1 MKNNKQVLTMEQ
13 GMEAIMNIIAEAGFK
28 QEPIAPPSSSTEK
41 KKEISQEET
50 VYDGY
55 GHVIAKNGKKT
66 TTGYKKGAKRV
77 LNAKDSQRKDL
88 LDAAEVI
95 LNRVAAFEGKVG
107 RNSVEGV
114 IVRMADAD
122 YSVKC
127 AGHAKPEFADREE
140 GFVAEKNYITRGKA
154 VNHAPAIA
162 KALVAEIEN
171 EFLKTKIGN
180 QNGFSVTLLEAKS
193 SGIRFEIKNENGV
206 AAEYSYK
213 ITKKRARVIIE

>member
-1 MKNNKQVLTMEQ
+1 MNNKQVLTMEQ
-13 GMEAIMNIIAEAGFK
+13 GMEAIMNILAEAGFK
-28 QEPIAPPSSSTEK
+28 QEPIAPSSN
-41 KKEISQEET
+41 QEET

-77 LNAKDSQRKDL
+77 LNAKDTQRRDL

-114 IVRMADAD
+114 VVRMADAD
-122 YSVKC
+122 YTVKC

-140 GFVAEKNYITRGKA
+140 GFVAEKNYLTRGKA

-162 KALVAEIEN
+162 KVLVAEVEN
-171 EFLKTKIGN
+171 EFLKSNIGN
-180 QNGFSVTLLEAKS
+180 GKSVTLLEAKA
-193 SGIRFEIKNENGV
+193 SGIRFEIKNENGT

-213 ITKKRARVIIE
+213 ITKKRARVVLG

>member
-1 MKNNKQVLTMEQ
+1 MNNKQVLTMEQ
-13 GMEAIMNIIAEAGFK
+13 GMEAIMNILEEAGFK
-28 QEPIAPPSSSTEK
+28 QEPIAPSS
-41 KKEISQEET
+41 SQEET

-77 LNAKDSQRKDL
+77 LNSKDSQRKDL

-122 YSVKC
+122 YAVKC

-140 GFVAEKNYITRGKA
+140 GFVAVKNYITRGKA

-171 EFLKTKIGN
+171 EFSKSNIGN
-180 QNGFSVTLLEAKS
+180 GKSVTLLEAKS

-213 ITKKRARVIIE
+213 ITKKRARVVLG

>member
-13 GMEAIMNIIAEAGFK
+13 GMEAIMNILAEAGFK
-28 QEPIAPPSSSTEK
+28 QEPIAPSSTEK

-77 LNAKDSQRKDL
+77 LNAKDTQRRDL

-114 IVRMADAD
+114 VVRMADAD
-122 YSVKC
+122 YTVKC

-140 GFVAEKNYITRGKA
+140 GFVAEKNYLTRGKA

-162 KALVAEIEN
+162 KVLVAEIEN

-180 QNGFSVTLLEAKS
+180 GKSITLLEAKS

-213 ITKKRARVIIE
+213 ITKKRARVVLG

>member
-13 GMEAIMNIIAEAGFK
+13 GMEAIMNILAEAGFK
-28 QEPIAPPSSSTEK
+28 QEPIAPSSTEK
-41 KKEISQEET
+41 KEEISQEET

-77 LNAKDSQRKDL
+77 LNSKDSQRRDL

-140 GFVAEKNYITRGKA
+140 GFVAEKNYLTRGKA

-171 EFLKTKIGN
+171 ENWKWK
-180 QNGFSVTLLEAKS
+180 V
-193 SGIRFEIKNENGV
+193 
-206 AAEYSYK
+206 SYP
-213 ITKKRARVIIE
+213 T

>member
-28 QEPIAPPSSSTEK
+28 QEPIAPSSTEK

-77 LNAKDSQRKDL
+77 LNAKDSQRRDL

-171 EFLKTKIGN
+171 EFSKSNIGN
-180 QNGFSVTLLEAKS
+180 GKSVTLLEAKA

-213 ITKKRARVIIE
+213 ITKKRARVVLG

>member
-13 GMEAIMNIIAEAGFK
+13 GMEAIMNILAEAGFK
-28 QEPIAPPSSSTEK
+28 QEPITPSSTEK
-41 KKEISQEET
+41 KKDISQEET

-77 LNAKDSQRKDL
+77 LNAKDSLRRDL

-171 EFLKTKIGN
+171 EFSKSNIGN
-180 QNGFSVTLLEAKS
+180 GKSVTLLEAKS

-213 ITKKRARVIIE
+213 ITKKRARVVLG

>member
-1 MKNNKQVLTMEQ
+1 MNNKQVLTMEQ

-28 QEPIAPPSSSTEK
+28 QEPIAPSS
-41 KKEISQEET
+41 SQEET

-171 EFLKTKIGN
+171 EFSKSNIGN
-180 QNGFSVTLLEAKS
+180 GKSVTLLEAKS

-206 AAEYSYK
+206 AVEYSYK
-213 ITKKRARVIIE
+213 ITKKRARVVLG

>member
-1 MKNNKQVLTMEQ
+1 MKNNKQALTMEQ

-28 QEPIAPPSSSTEK
+28 QEPIAPSSTEK

-154 VNHAPAIA
+154 GNHAPAIA

-171 EFLKTKIGN
+171 EFLKSNIGN
-180 QNGFSVTLLEAKS
+180 GKSVTLLEAKS

-213 ITKKRARVIIE
+213 ITKKRARVVLG

>member
-1 MKNNKQVLTMEQ
+1 MNNKQVLTMEQ
-13 GMEAIMNIIAEAGFK
+13 GMEAIMNILAEAGFK
-28 QEPIAPPSSSTEK
+28 QEPIAPSS
-41 KKEISQEET
+41 SQEET

-162 KALVAEIEN
+162 KVLVAEIEN
-171 EFLKTKIGN
+171 EFSKSNIGN
-180 QNGFSVTLLEAKS
+180 GKSVTLLEAKS

-213 ITKKRARVIIE
+213 ITKKRARVVLG

>member
-1 MKNNKQVLTMEQ
+1 MNNKQVLTMEQ
-13 GMEAIMNIIAEAGFK
+13 GMEAIMNILAEAGFK
-28 QEPIAPPSSSTEK
+28 QEPIAPSSTEK

-162 KALVAEIEN
+162 KVLVAEIEN

-213 ITKKRARVIIE
+213 ITKKRARVVLG

>member
-1 MKNNKQVLTMEQ
+1 MNNKQVLTMEQ

-28 QEPIAPPSSSTEK
+28 QEPIAPSS
-41 KKEISQEET
+41 SQEET

-162 KALVAEIEN
+162 KVLVAEIEN

-180 QNGFSVTLLEAKS
+180 GKSVTLLEAKS

-213 ITKKRARVIIE
+213 ITKKRARVVLG

>member
-13 GMEAIMNIIAEAGFK
+13 GMEAIMNILAEAGLK
-28 QEPIAPPSSSTEK
+28 QEPIAPSS
-41 KKEISQEET
+41 SQEET

-162 KALVAEIEN
+162 KVLVAEIEN

-180 QNGFSVTLLEAKS
+180 QNGFSVTLLEAKA

-213 ITKKRARVIIE
+213 ITKKRARVVLG

>member
-1 MKNNKQVLTMEQ
+1 MNNKQVLTMEQ
-13 GMEAIMNIIAEAGFK
+13 GMEAIMNILAEAGFK
-28 QEPIAPPSSSTEK
+28 QEPIAPSS
-41 KKEISQEET
+41 SQEET

-77 LNAKDSQRKDL
+77 LNAKDSQRRDL

-122 YSVKC
+122 YAVKC

-171 EFLKTKIGN
+171 EFSKSNIGN
-180 QNGFSVTLLEAKS
+180 GKSVTLLEAKS

-213 ITKKRARVIIE
+213 ITKKRARVVLG

>member
-1 MKNNKQVLTMEQ
+1 MNNKQVLTMEQ
-13 GMEAIMNIIAEAGFK
+13 GMEAIMNILEEAGFK
-28 QEPIAPPSSSTEK
+28 QEPIAPSS
-41 KKEISQEET
+41 SQEET

-77 LNAKDSQRKDL
+77 LNSKDSQRRDL

-122 YSVKC
+122 YAVKC

-171 EFLKTKIGN
+171 EFSKSNIGN
-180 QNGFSVTLLEAKS
+180 GKSVTLLEAKS

-213 ITKKRARVIIE
+213 ITKKRARVVLG

>member
-1 MKNNKQVLTMEQ
+1 MNNKQVLTMEQ
-13 GMEAIMNIIAEAGFK
+13 GMEAIMNILAEAGFK
-28 QEPIAPPSSSTEK
+28 QEPIVPSS
-41 KKEISQEET
+41 SQEET

-77 LNAKDSQRKDL
+77 LNAKDTQRRDL

-114 IVRMADAD
+114 VVRMADAD
-122 YSVKC
+122 YTVKC

-140 GFVAEKNYITRGKA
+140 GFVAEKNYLTRGKA

-162 KALVAEIEN
+162 KVLVAEVEN

-180 QNGFSVTLLEAKS
+180 QNGFSVTLLEAKA
-193 SGIRFEIKNENGV
+193 SGIRFEIKNENGT

-213 ITKKRARVIIE
+213 ITKKRARVVLG

>member
-1 MKNNKQVLTMEQ
+1 MNNKQVLTMEQ

-28 QEPIAPPSSSTEK
+28 QEPIAPSS
-41 KKEISQEET
+41 SQEET

-77 LNAKDSQRKDL
+77 LNAKDTQRRDL

-122 YSVKC
+122 YAVKC

-140 GFVAEKNYITRGKA
+140 GFVAEKNYLTRGKA

-171 EFLKTKIGN
+171 EFSKSNIGN
-180 QNGFSVTLLEAKS
+180 GKSVTLLEAKS

-213 ITKKRARVIIE
+213 ITKKRARVVLG

>member
-1 MKNNKQVLTMEQ
+1 MNNKQVLTMEQ

-28 QEPIAPPSSSTEK
+28 QEPIAPSSTEK

-77 LNAKDSQRKDL
+77 LNAKDTQRRDL

-162 KALVAEIEN
+162 KVLVAEIEN
-171 EFLKTKIGN
+171 EFSKSNIGN
-180 QNGFSVTLLEAKS
+180 GKSVTLLEAKS
-193 SGIRFEIKNENGV
+193 SGIRFEIKNENGI

-213 ITKKRARVIIE
+213 ITKKRARVVLG

>member
-1 MKNNKQVLTMEQ
+1 MNNKQVLTMEQ

-28 QEPIAPPSSSTEK
+28 QEPIAPSS
-41 KKEISQEET
+41 SQEET

-122 YSVKC
+122 YAVKC

-171 EFLKTKIGN
+171 EFSKSNIGN
-180 QNGFSVTLLEAKS
+180 GKSVTLLEAKS
-193 SGIRFEIKNENGV
+193 SGIRFEIKNENGI

-213 ITKKRARVIIE
+213 ITKKRARVVLG

>member
-1 MKNNKQVLTMEQ
+1 MNNKQVLTMEQ
-13 GMEAIMNIIAEAGFK
+13 GMEAIMNILAEAGFK
-28 QEPIAPPSSSTEK
+28 QEPIAPSS
-41 KKEISQEET
+41 SQEET

-77 LNAKDSQRKDL
+77 LNAKDTQRRDL

-127 AGHAKPEFADREE
+127 AGHAKSEFADREE

-162 KALVAEIEN
+162 KVLVAEIEN
-171 EFLKTKIGN
+171 EFSKSNIGN
-180 QNGFSVTLLEAKS
+180 GKSVTLLEAKS

-213 ITKKRARVIIE
+213 ITKKRARVVLG

>member
-1 MKNNKQVLTMEQ
+1 MNNKQVLTMEQ
-13 GMEAIMNIIAEAGFK
+13 GMEAIMNILAEAGVK
-28 QEPIAPPSSSTEK
+28 QELSK
-41 KKEISQEET
+41 EET

-77 LNAKDSQRKDL
+77 LNAKDTQRRDL

-114 IVRMADAD
+114 VVRMADAD
-122 YSVKC
+122 YTIKC
-127 AGHAKPEFADREE
+127 AGHAKPEFAYREE
-140 GFVAEKNYITRGKA
+140 GFVAEKNYLTRGKA

-162 KALVAEIEN
+162 KVLVAEIEN

-180 QNGFSVTLLEAKS
+180 QNGFSVTLLEAKA
-193 SGIRFEIKNENGV
+193 SGIRFEIKNKNSIM
-206 AAEYSYK
+206 EYSYK
-213 ITKKRARVIIE
+213 ITKKRARVIME

>member
-1 MKNNKQVLTMEQ
+1 MNNKQVLTMEQ

-28 QEPIAPPSSSTEK
+28 QEPIAPSS
-41 KKEISQEET
+41 SQEET

-127 AGHAKPEFADREE
+127 AGHAKSEFADREE

-162 KALVAEIEN
+162 KVLVAEIEN

-213 ITKKRARVIIE
+213 ITKKRARVVLG

>member
-28 QEPIAPPSSSTEK
+28 QEPIAPSSTEK

-77 LNAKDSQRKDL
+77 LNAKDTQRRDL

-127 AGHAKPEFADREE
+127 AGHAKSEFADREE

-162 KALVAEIEN
+162 KVLVAEIEN
-171 EFLKTKIGN
+171 EFSKSNIGN
-180 QNGFSVTLLEAKS
+180 GKSVTLLEAKS

-213 ITKKRARVIIE
+213 ITKKRARVVLG

>member
-1 MKNNKQVLTMEQ
+1 MNNKQVLTMEQ
-13 GMEAIMNIIAEAGFK
+13 GMEAIMNILAEAGVK
-28 QEPIAPPSSSTEK
+28 QELIESFAPSPEMSK
-41 KKEISQEET
+41 EET

-77 LNAKDSQRKDL
+77 LNAKDTQRIDL

-114 IVRMADAD
+114 VVRMADAD
-122 YSVKC
+122 YTVKC

-140 GFVAEKNYITRGKA
+140 GFVAEKNYLTRGKA

-162 KALVAEIEN
+162 KVLVAEVEN
-171 EFLKTKIGN
+171 EFSKSNIGN
-180 QNGFSVTLLEAKS
+180 GKSVTLLEAKA
-193 SGIRFEIKNENGV
+193 SGIRFEIKNENGA

-213 ITKKRARVIIE
+213 ITKKRARVVLG

>member
-1 MKNNKQVLTMEQ
+1 MNNKQVLTMEQ

-28 QEPIAPPSSSTEK
+28 QEPIAPSS
-41 KKEISQEET
+41 SQEET

-77 LNAKDSQRKDL
+77 LNAKDSQRRDL

-122 YSVKC
+122 YSGKC
-127 AGHAKPEFADREE
+127 AGHVKPEFADREE

-171 EFLKTKIGN
+171 EFSKSNIGN
-180 QNGFSVTLLEAKS
+180 GKSVTLLEAKS

-213 ITKKRARVIIE
+213 ITKKRARVVLG

>member
-28 QEPIAPPSSSTEK
+28 QEPIAPSSTEK
-41 KKEISQEET
+41 KKEIIQEET

-77 LNAKDSQRKDL
+77 LNSKDSLRRDL

-171 EFLKTKIGN
+171 EFLKTKIGK
-180 QNGFSVTLLEAKS
+180 QNGFSVTLLEAKA
-193 SGIRFEIKNENGV
+193 SGIRFEIKNENSIM
-206 AAEYSYK
+206 EYSYK

>member
-1 MKNNKQVLTMEQ
+1 MKNKQVLTMEQ

-28 QEPIAPPSSSTEK
+28 QEPIAPSS
-41 KKEISQEET
+41 SQEET

-77 LNAKDSQRKDL
+77 LNSKDSQRRDL
-88 LDAAEVI
+88 LDGAEVI

-127 AGHAKPEFADREE
+127 AGHAKLEFADREE

-180 QNGFSVTLLEAKS
+180 QNGFSVTLLEAKA

-213 ITKKRARVIIE
+213 ITKKRARVVLG

>member
-13 GMEAIMNIIAEAGFK
+13 GMEAIMNILAEAGFK
-28 QEPIAPPSSSTEK
+28 QEPIAPSSTEE

-77 LNAKDSQRKDL
+77 LNAKDSQRRDL

-171 EFLKTKIGN
+171 EFSKSNIGN
-180 QNGFSVTLLEAKS
+180 GKSVTLLEAKS
-193 SGIRFEIKNENGV
+193 SGIRFEIKNENGI

-213 ITKKRARVIIE
+213 ITKKRARVVLG

>member
-1 MKNNKQVLTMEQ
+1 MNNKQVLTMEQ

-28 QEPIAPPSSSTEK
+28 QEPIAPSS
-41 KKEISQEET
+41 SQEET

-77 LNAKDSQRKDL
+77 LNSKDSLRKDL

-171 EFLKTKIGN
+171 EFSKSNIGN
-180 QNGFSVTLLEAKS
+180 GKSVTLLEAKS

-213 ITKKRARVIIE
+213 ITKKRARVVLG

>member
-28 QEPIAPPSSSTEK
+28 QEPIAPSS
-41 KKEISQEET
+41 SQEET

-127 AGHAKPEFADREE
+127 AGHAKSEFADREE

-162 KALVAEIEN
+162 KALVVEIEN
-171 EFLKTKIGN
+171 EFSKSNIGN
-180 QNGFSVTLLEAKS
+180 GKSVTLLEAKS

-213 ITKKRARVIIE
+213 ITKKRARVVLG

>member
-28 QEPIAPPSSSTEK
+28 QEPISPSSTEK

-77 LNAKDSQRKDL
+77 LNAKDSQRRDL

-193 SGIRFEIKNENGV
+193 SGIRFEIKNENSIM
-206 AAEYSYK
+206 EYSYK
-213 ITKKRARVIIE
+213 ITKKRARVVLG

>member
-1 MKNNKQVLTMEQ
+1 MNNKQVLTMEQ

-28 QEPIAPPSSSTEK
+28 QEPIAPSS
-41 KKEISQEET
+41 SQEET

-140 GFVAEKNYITRGKA
+140 GFVAEKNYLTRGKA

-162 KALVAEIEN
+162 KVLVAEIEN
-171 EFLKTKIGN
+171 EFSKSNIGN
-180 QNGFSVTLLEAKS
+180 GKSVTLLEAKS

-213 ITKKRARVIIE
+213 ITKKRARVVLG

>member
-1 MKNNKQVLTMEQ
+1 MNNNKQVLTMEQ

-28 QEPIAPPSSSTEK
+28 QEPIAPSS
-41 KKEISQEET
+41 SQEET
-50 VYDGY
+50 VDDGY

-66 TTGYKKGAKRV
+66 TTGYKKGANRV
-77 LNAKDSQRKDL
+77 LNSKNSLRRDL

-162 KALVAEIEN
+162 KVLVAEIEN

-213 ITKKRARVIIE
+213 ITKKRARVVLG

>member
-1 MKNNKQVLTMEQ
+1 MNNKQVLTMEQ

-28 QEPIAPPSSSTEK
+28 QEPIAPSS
-41 KKEISQEET
+41 SQEET

-77 LNAKDSQRKDL
+77 LNSKDSLRRDL

-171 EFLKTKIGN
+171 EFSKSNIGN
-180 QNGFSVTLLEAKS
+180 GKSVTLLEAKS
-193 SGIRFEIKNENGV
+193 SGIRFEIKNENGI

-213 ITKKRARVIIE
+213 ITKKRARVVLG

>member
-1 MKNNKQVLTMEQ
+1 MNNKQVLTMEQ

-28 QEPIAPPSSSTEK
+28 QELIAPSS
-41 KKEISQEET
+41 SQEET

-77 LNAKDSQRKDL
+77 LNAKDSLRRDL

-114 IVRMADAD
+114 IVRMVDAD
-122 YSVKC
+122 YAVKC

-162 KALVAEIEN
+162 KVLVAEIEN
-171 EFLKTKIGN
+171 EFSKSNIGN
-180 QNGFSVTLLEAKS
+180 GKSVTLLEAKS

-213 ITKKRARVIIE
+213 ITKKRARVVLG

>member
-28 QEPIAPPSSSTEK
+28 QEPITPSS
-41 KKEISQEET
+41 SQEET

-77 LNAKDSQRKDL
+77 LNSKDSLRRDL

-171 EFLKTKIGN
+171 EFSKSNIGN
-180 QNGFSVTLLEAKS
+180 GKSVTLLEAKS
-193 SGIRFEIKNENGV
+193 SAIRFEIKNENGV

-213 ITKKRARVIIE
+213 ITKKRARVVLG

>member
-1 MKNNKQVLTMEQ
+1 MNNKQVLTMEQ

-28 QEPIAPPSSSTEK
+28 QEPIAPSSTEE
-41 KKEISQEET
+41 KKEINQEET

-77 LNAKDSQRKDL
+77 LNAKDSQRRDL

-140 GFVAEKNYITRGKA
+140 GFVAEKNYLTRGKA

-180 QNGFSVTLLEAKS
+180 QNGFSVTLLEAKA
-193 SGIRFEIKNENGV
+193 SGIRFEIKNKNSIM
-206 AAEYSYK
+206 EYSYK

>member
-28 QEPIAPPSSSTEK
+28 QEPIAPSSTEK
-41 KKEISQEET
+41 KKEIIQEET

-77 LNAKDSQRKDL
+77 LNSKDSQRRDL

-213 ITKKRARVIIE
+213 ITKKRARVVLG

>member
-13 GMEAIMNIIAEAGFK
+13 GMEAIMNILAEAGFK
-28 QEPIAPPSSSTEK
+28 QEPIAPSSTEK

-77 LNAKDSQRKDL
+77 LNAKDTQRRDL

-140 GFVAEKNYITRGKA
+140 GFVAEKNYLTRGKA

-162 KALVAEIEN
+162 KVLVAEIEN

-180 QNGFSVTLLEAKS
+180 GKSITLLEAKS

-213 ITKKRARVIIE
+213 ITKKRARVVLG